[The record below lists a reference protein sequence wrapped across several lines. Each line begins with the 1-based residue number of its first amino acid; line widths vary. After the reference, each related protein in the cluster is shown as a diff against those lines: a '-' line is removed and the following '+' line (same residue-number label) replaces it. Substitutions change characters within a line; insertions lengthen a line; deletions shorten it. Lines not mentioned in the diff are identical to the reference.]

1 MPKGYRNE
9 WEKTMSKIKKGVRL
23 LLTQGP
29 AAVLVKLRNKRIEH
43 LREAAF
49 REKAKKVH
57 LITEEQREYQKKYT
71 FEEPIKFSIITP
83 LYNTPR
89 EYLLELLHSVQRQTY
104 SDWQLCLADGSDGA
118 HAYVGKICREY
129 AGRDARIVY
138 TALPENKGISEN
150 TNACIALADGQYLGL
165 LDHDDVLHESAL
177 FEMRRAIQK
186 FHADFLYSDEV
197 KFSGRIEDATDFNFK
212 PGFGKDELRSHN
224 YICHFTVFSRK
235 LLERALELLGDIV
248 FHSTFPQ
255 HEIEKETEVIIDE
268 IQSYEDT
275 PSELIFDDFEDMI
288 FRNHPLGR
296 NILGKPELL
305 RSFRTEDVLSFTRR
319 FYQPG
324 NMVFFVQGQYEFKRI
339 IRLVEKYLLDIPDVR
354 VENRRTPPPLYVPE
368 HLTVSKDTHQA
379 HVMMGSRGYNA
390 YDDKRTALYLLNN
403 ILGGPGM
410 NSKLNV
416 SLRERRGLVYNV
428 ESNLT
433 SYTDTGAFCIY
444 FGTDVDDMD
453 TCLKLTYKEL
463 KRMRDVKMTSSQLAA
478 AKKQLIGQIGVA
490 SDNFENN
497 ALGMAKTYLHYHKYE
512 SSEFV
517 FRRIE
522 ELTAEQLLEVA
533 NEMFAEE
540 YLSTLIY
547 K

>member
-1 MPKGYRNE
+1 MQYNE
-9 WEKTMSKIKKGVRL
+9 YTLPNGLRIIHEPTLSKVSYCGFAIDAGTRDEAENE
-23 LLTQGP
+23 QGM
-29 AAVLVKLRNKRIEH
+29 AHFVEH
-43 LREAAF
+43 LIFKGTENQKAWHILNRMENVGGDLNAYTNKEETVVYAAF
-49 REKAKKVH
+49 
-57 LITEEQREYQKKYT
+57 LTE
-71 FEEPIKFSIITP
+71 
-83 LYNTPR
+83 
-89 EYLLELLHSVQRQTY
+89 H
-104 SDWQLCLADGSDGA
+104 
-118 HAYVGKICREY
+118 
-129 AGRDARIVY
+129 
-138 TALPENKGISEN
+138 
-150 TNACIALADGQYLGL
+150 
-165 LDHDDVLHESAL
+165 
-177 FEMRRAIQK
+177 
-186 FHADFLYSDEV
+186 
-197 KFSGRIEDATDFNFK
+197 
-212 PGFGKDELRSHN
+212 
-224 YICHFTVFSRK
+224 
-235 LLERALELLGDIV
+235 LERALELLGDIV

-268 IQSYEDT
+268 IQSYEDN

-296 NILGKPELL
+296 NILGKPDLL

-324 NMVFFVQGQYEFKRI
+324 NMVFFVQGQYDFKKI
-339 IRLVEKYLLDIPDVR
+339 VRLAEKHLADVPAVTVDNQR
-354 VENRRTPPPLYVPE
+354 VPPPLYVPE
-368 HLTVSKDTHQA
+368 RLVVSKDTHQA
-379 HVMMGSRGYNA
+379 HVMIGSRGYNA

-444 FGTDVDDMD
+444 FGTDIEDMD

-512 SSEFV
+512 SSEVV
-517 FRRIE
+517 FKRIE
-522 ELTAEQLLEVA
+522 TLTAEQLMEVA

>member
-1 MPKGYRNE
+1 MQYNE
-9 WEKTMSKIKKGVRL
+9 YTLPNGLRIIHEPTLSKVSYCGFAIDAGTRDEAENE
-23 LLTQGP
+23 QGM
-29 AAVLVKLRNKRIEH
+29 AHFVEH
-43 LREAAF
+43 LIFKGTEKRKAWHILNRMENVGGDLNAYTNKEETVVYAAF
-49 REKAKKVH
+49 
-57 LITEEQREYQKKYT
+57 LTE
-71 FEEPIKFSIITP
+71 
-83 LYNTPR
+83 
-89 EYLLELLHSVQRQTY
+89 H
-104 SDWQLCLADGSDGA
+104 
-118 HAYVGKICREY
+118 
-129 AGRDARIVY
+129 
-138 TALPENKGISEN
+138 
-150 TNACIALADGQYLGL
+150 
-165 LDHDDVLHESAL
+165 
-177 FEMRRAIQK
+177 
-186 FHADFLYSDEV
+186 
-197 KFSGRIEDATDFNFK
+197 
-212 PGFGKDELRSHN
+212 
-224 YICHFTVFSRK
+224 
-235 LLERALELLGDIV
+235 LERALELLGDIV

-268 IQSYEDT
+268 IQSYEDN

-296 NILGKPELL
+296 NILGKPDLL

-324 NMVFFVQGQYEFKRI
+324 NMVFFVQGQYDFKKI
-339 IRLVEKYLLDIPDVR
+339 VRLAEKHLADVPAVTVDNQR
-354 VENRRTPPPLYVPE
+354 VPPPLYVPE
-368 HLTVSKDTHQA
+368 RLVVPKDTHQA
-379 HVMMGSRGYNA
+379 HVMIGSRGYNA

-444 FGTDVDDMD
+444 FGTDIEDMD

-497 ALGMAKTYLHYHKYE
+497 ALGMAKTYLHYHKFE
-512 SSEFV
+512 SSEVV
-517 FRRIE
+517 FKRIE
-522 ELTAEQLLEVA
+522 TLTAEQLMEVA

>member
-1 MPKGYRNE
+1 MQYNE
-9 WEKTMSKIKKGVRL
+9 YTLPNGLRIIHEPTLSKVSYCGFAIDAGTRDEAENE
-23 LLTQGP
+23 QGM
-29 AAVLVKLRNKRIEH
+29 AHFVEH
-43 LREAAF
+43 LIFKGTEKRKAWHILNRMENVGGDLNAYTNKEETVVYAAF
-49 REKAKKVH
+49 
-57 LITEEQREYQKKYT
+57 LTE
-71 FEEPIKFSIITP
+71 
-83 LYNTPR
+83 
-89 EYLLELLHSVQRQTY
+89 H
-104 SDWQLCLADGSDGA
+104 
-118 HAYVGKICREY
+118 
-129 AGRDARIVY
+129 
-138 TALPENKGISEN
+138 
-150 TNACIALADGQYLGL
+150 
-165 LDHDDVLHESAL
+165 
-177 FEMRRAIQK
+177 
-186 FHADFLYSDEV
+186 
-197 KFSGRIEDATDFNFK
+197 
-212 PGFGKDELRSHN
+212 
-224 YICHFTVFSRK
+224 
-235 LLERALELLGDIV
+235 LERALELLGDIV

-268 IQSYEDT
+268 IQSYEDN

-288 FRNHPLGR
+288 FRNHPMGR
-296 NILGKPELL
+296 NILGKPDLL

-324 NMVFFVQGQYEFKRI
+324 NMVFFVQGQYDFKKI
-339 IRLVEKYLLDIPDVR
+339 VRLAEKHLADVPAVTVDNQR
-354 VENRRTPPPLYVPE
+354 VPPPLYVPE
-368 HLTVSKDTHQA
+368 RLVVPKDTHQA
-379 HVMMGSRGYNA
+379 HVMIGSRGYNA

-444 FGTDVDDMD
+444 FGTDIEDMD

-512 SSEFV
+512 SSEVV
-517 FRRIE
+517 FKRIE
-522 ELTAEQLLEVA
+522 TLTAEQLMEVA

>member
-1 MPKGYRNE
+1 MQYNE
-9 WEKTMSKIKKGVRL
+9 YTLPNGLRIIHEPTLSKVSYCGFAIDAGTRDEAENE
-23 LLTQGP
+23 QGM
-29 AAVLVKLRNKRIEH
+29 AHFVEH
-43 LREAAF
+43 LIFKGTEKRKAWHILNRMENVGGDLNAYTNKEETVVYAAF
-49 REKAKKVH
+49 
-57 LITEEQREYQKKYT
+57 LTE
-71 FEEPIKFSIITP
+71 
-83 LYNTPR
+83 
-89 EYLLELLHSVQRQTY
+89 H
-104 SDWQLCLADGSDGA
+104 
-118 HAYVGKICREY
+118 
-129 AGRDARIVY
+129 
-138 TALPENKGISEN
+138 
-150 TNACIALADGQYLGL
+150 
-165 LDHDDVLHESAL
+165 
-177 FEMRRAIQK
+177 
-186 FHADFLYSDEV
+186 
-197 KFSGRIEDATDFNFK
+197 
-212 PGFGKDELRSHN
+212 
-224 YICHFTVFSRK
+224 
-235 LLERALELLGDIV
+235 LERALELLGDIV

-268 IQSYEDT
+268 IQSYEDN

-296 NILGKPELL
+296 NILGKPDLL

-324 NMVFFVQGQYEFKRI
+324 NMVFFVQGQYDFKKI
-339 IRLVEKYLLDIPDVR
+339 VRLAEKHLADVPAVTVDNQR
-354 VENRRTPPPLYVPE
+354 VPPPLYVPE
-368 HLTVSKDTHQA
+368 RLVVSKDTHQA
-379 HVMMGSRGYNA
+379 HVMIGSRGYNA

-433 SYTDTGAFCIY
+433 SYADTGAFCIY
-444 FGTDVDDMD
+444 FGTDIEDMD

-512 SSEFV
+512 SSEVV
-517 FRRIE
+517 FKRIE
-522 ELTAEQLLEVA
+522 TLTAEQLMEVA